1 MVLILIKIMRYYN
14 SLSNH
19 LNKLTILKTKF
30 IQTNFMQLIKF
41 FFYFFLSRK
50 FYLINTAYE
59 YMTMVEY
66 FNSKNQ
72 DLSEFT
78 ITVGFCSPS
87 SKKQIKNLIKEFY
100 KTKQKIFYLDEM
112 FNIKIFHV
120 IFFVSKIVKRKF
132 LLSVGGQYNYYL
144 FKEFFKKSSKVVFI
158 DDGYEC
164 LVTIKKK
171 EIQDWDCEFYTSY
184 NIKNS
189 KYKIKK
195 NNFDFIRSFR
205 TKSNIDKE
213 LVILMGTAIYQDEIR
228 FKNNNFNKHLNKFIE
243 VNKNKKILYF
253 PHRNEIIDN
262 NNPIF
267 KNFEICR
274 IGEPIETYLL
284 KSSVLPGLIAGFY
297 TAALYSLKIIL
308 NDEKITVMNIN
319 FDNDGEKWSALDRPF
334 MHEYFVEHMKEV
346 NIKSLY

>member
-1 MVLILIKIMRYYN
+1 MKLIN
-14 SLSNH
+14 
-19 LNKLTILKTKF
+19 
-30 IQTNFMQLIKF
+30 F
-41 FFYFFLSRK
+41 FFYFCLSRK

-59 YMTMVEY
+59 YMAMVEY
-66 FNSKNQ
+66 FKSKNQ
-72 DLSEFT
+72 DISEFT
-78 ITVGFCSPS
+78 IIVGYCSSP

-100 KTKQKIFYLDEM
+100 KTKQKIFYLDELY
-112 FNIKIFHV
+112 NVKIFH
-120 IFFVSKIVKRKF
+120 IFFFISKMIKKKF
-132 LLSVGGQYNYYL
+132 LLSVGGSFNYYL

-164 LVTIKKK
+164 LGTIKEK